1 MKLGRVFIP
10 CPPPV
15 SSETRVRSGIFG
27 CTYQQVHP
35 PPSAS
40 CLLVFFL
47 NSCIYLFMLFG
58 RAGSLLLLRLF
69 LQLWRAW
76 GSSLV
81 AVFRLLLAVPSL
93 VPEQRL

>member
-1 MKLGRVFIP
+1 MYLPAGTF
-10 CPPPV
+10 
-15 SSETRVRSGIFG
+15 
-27 CTYQQVHP
+27 
-35 PPSAS
+35 AS
-40 CLLVFFL
+40 FRFLLVGFFFL